1 MEHNL
6 EEGMKRSR
14 FCILVFLV
22 LLTSLLGC
30 GPGGGKSTVKSTLE
44 AAEED
49 PFINYNKGVML
60 FKKKEFSMA
69 ASYLSRAVQLEP
81 SNGAYWNVY
90 GLSLAQMGEL
100 DAAIEAFQK
109 ALEAEPDLTDIHN
122 NLGMVY
128 TEKKDYDKALEE
140 YGLVLQDKTYP
151 NPEFPYFNIGLLK
164 LKQGKQE
171 EAMVAFEQVVTIKPE
186 FYRAFGELAA
196 IYYRMGMYGDSYNA
210 VKKAQK
216 QNAGDPALLLLE
228 ARSQVK
234 LGRIND
240 ANRVLTKLNLL
251 YPPKHIREAMDDLKI
266 EIARKMRE
274 GE

>member
-1 MEHNL
+1 
-6 EEGMKRSR
+6 MKISG
-14 FCILVFLV
+14 FCILTLLV
-22 LLTSLLGC
+22 LLTSLSGC
-30 GPGGGKSTVKSTLE
+30 GPTGGGKSSVKSTLE
-44 AAEED
+44 AAETD

-69 ASYLSRAVQLEP
+69 AGYLSRAVQLEP
-81 SNGAYWNVY
+81 TNGAYWNVY

-100 DAAIEAFQK
+100 DAAIDAFRK

-164 LKQGKQE
+164 LKQGKEE

-196 IYYRMGMYGDSYNA
+196 IYYRMGMYGDAYNA

-266 EIARKMRE
+266 EIARRMRE